1 MSMATLSEQEL
12 VRRSKLE
19 ALKKLAIN
27 PYPAALYPV
36 DFFASSLP
44 EAYEEGKKV
53 VVAGRIMSRRIHLV
67 NSINRNT
74 DRLIRKTLW
83 WLN

>member
-44 EAYEEGKKV
+44 EAYEEAV
-53 VVAGRIMSRRIHLV
+53 SYTHL
-67 NSINRNT
+67 
-74 DRLIRKTLW
+74 TLPTKA
-83 WLN
+83 